1 MTSYESLTRAT
12 RSKETEV
19 KPIYS
24 EFADDMEWRELLE
37 DFVALVP
44 QRVASIRSA
53 MDAADA
59 TGVRTTVHQL
69 RGACGSY
76 GFHTLTKP
84 AALLESAIELD
95 KCLSA
100 HQTQIAEFIQMLECI
115 AIGPEQE
122 SPSMQLKVGR

>member
-1 MTSYESLTRAT
+1 MQ
-12 RSKETEV
+12 
-19 KPIYS
+19 PIYS
-24 EFADDMEWRELLE
+24 EFADDIEWRELLE
-37 DFVALVP
+37 DFVALIP
-44 QRVASIRSA
+44 QRVASIRTG
-53 MDAADA
+53 MDAADVA
-59 TGVRTTVHQL
+59 GVRTVVHQL

-84 AALLESAIELD
+84 AALLESAIEMN

-122 SPSMQLKVGR
+122 SPSMKMKVVR